1 MTEDPITGSRI
12 GTELKPAQAVLLIA
26 GRELNAKLRT
36 RSFVI
41 STIISVVV
49 LAAFV
54 LLQSSSF
61 DDGARSTVG
70 LSGQATALG
79 PQIVESAKQLGHNV
93 QIVDIGDPA
102 QGEQQV
108 RDNDLDALVTGPV
121 GSLQV
126 TVKDTLNTELRNTLN
141 GLMRQ
146 QILTSEL
153 AAADLDPKEVL
164 GTAAA
169 AQVNVKQL
177 EPRGDD
183 QGQRLVIGL
192 IVAFLLYMALMI
204 YGQMVAQGVVEEKSS
219 RVVEILLAT
228 VRPWQLLAGKVLGLG
243 IVGLIQFAVIAAVGL
258 VAGVA
263 SGALTISGSAVAG
276 VIAGLFW
283 YLIGFFFYATIFGAV
298 GSLVSRQEETQSVL
312 TPVTMVIV
320 IGFIFAINL
329 LISNSDSTLTTIMAI
344 LPPFAPILMPG
355 LTALGVAPIWMQVAS
370 ILLSLAGIAFVAWLG
385 GRIYRNAVLRTGS
398 RVRLKDAISA

>member
-1 MTEDPITGSRI
+1 VTEDSRAD
-12 GTELKPAQAVLLIA
+12 TALKPAQVVLLVA
-26 GRELNAKLRT
+26 GRELNTKLRT

-41 STIISVVV
+41 STVVSVVV

-54 LLQSSSF
+54 LLQSASF
-61 DDGARSTVG
+61 DDGNRSNVG

-79 PQIVESAKQLGHNV
+79 PQIVESAKQLGHEV
-93 QIVDIGDPA
+93 AIVDVAEPA

-108 RDNDLDALVTGPV
+108 KDGDLDALVTGPV

-126 TVKDTLNTELRNTLN
+126 TVKDKLNTELRNTLN

-183 QGQRLVIGL
+183 EGQRLAIGL

-243 IVGLIQFAVIAAVGL
+243 MVGLIQFALIAVVGL
-258 VAGVA
+258 VAGLA
-263 SGALTISGSAVAG
+263 TGALTISATAVAS
-276 VIAGLFW
+276 VVAGLFW

-329 LISNSDSTLTTIMAI
+329 LISNSDSTLTTVMAI

-355 LTALGVAPIWMQVAS
+355 LTALGIAPIWMQATS

-385 GRIYRNAVLRTGS
+385 GRVYSNAVLRTGS
-398 RVRLKDAISA
+398 RVRLKDAVSA

>member
-1 MTEDPITGSRI
+1 M
-12 GTELKPAQAVLLIA
+12 KPAQAVFLVA
-26 GRELNAKLRT
+26 GRELNTKLRT

-41 STIISVVV
+41 STIVSVVV

-54 LLQSSSF
+54 LLQSSTF
-61 DDGARSTVG
+61 DEGSRSRVG

-79 PQIVESAKQLGHNV
+79 PDIVESARQIGHQV
-93 QIVDIGDPA
+93 AIVDIADPA

-141 GLMRQ
+141 GLMSQ
-146 QILTSEL
+146 QVLISEMSQTEL
-153 AAADLDPKEVL
+153 NPKEVL
-164 GTAAA
+164 ATAAA
-169 AQVNVKQL
+169 AQVKVTEL

-183 QGQRLVIGL
+183 QGQRLAIGL

-219 RVVEILLAT
+219 RVVELLLAT

-243 IVGLIQFAVIAAVGL
+243 LVGLIQFAVISAVGL
-258 VAGVA
+258 VAGLA
-263 SGALTISGSAVAG
+263 TGALTLSAAAVGGVLAG
-276 VIAGLFW
+276 VFW
-283 YLIGFFFYATIFGAV
+283 YLIGFFFYATIFAAL
-298 GSLVSRQEETQSVL
+298 GSLVSRQEDTQSVL

-329 LISNSDSTLTTIMAI
+329 LISNSDSTLTMVMAI

-355 LTALGVAPIWMQVAS
+355 LTALGLAPIWLQAVA
-370 ILLSLAGIAFVAWLG
+370 ILLSLGGIALVAWLG

-398 RVRLKDAISA
+398 RVKLREAVSS

>member
-1 MTEDPITGSRI
+1 MS
-12 GTELKPAQAVLLIA
+12 TELKPAQAVFLVA
-26 GRELNAKLRT
+26 GRELNTKLRT

-41 STIISVVV
+41 STIVSVVV

-54 LLQSSSF
+54 LLQSSTF
-61 DDGARSTVG
+61 DEGSRSRVG

-79 PQIVESAKQLGHNV
+79 PDIVESARQIGHQV
-93 QIVDIGDPA
+93 AIVDIADPA

-141 GLMRQ
+141 GLMSQ
-146 QILTSEL
+146 QVLISEMSQTEL
-153 AAADLDPKEVL
+153 NPKEVL
-164 GTAAA
+164 ATAAA
-169 AQVNVKQL
+169 AQVKVTEL

-183 QGQRLVIGL
+183 QGQRLAIGL

-219 RVVEILLAT
+219 RVVELLLAT

-243 IVGLIQFAVIAAVGL
+243 LVGLIQFAVISAVGL
-258 VAGVA
+258 VAGLA
-263 SGALTISGSAVAG
+263 TGALTLSAAAVGGVLAG
-276 VIAGLFW
+276 VFW
-283 YLIGFFFYATIFGAV
+283 YLIGFFFYATIFAAL
-298 GSLVSRQEETQSVL
+298 GSLVSRQEDTQSVL

-329 LISNSDSTLTTIMAI
+329 LISNSDSTLTMVMAI

-355 LTALGVAPIWMQVAS
+355 LTALGLAPIWLQAVA
-370 ILLSLAGIAFVAWLG
+370 ILLSLGGIALVAWLG

-398 RVRLKDAISA
+398 RVKLREAVSS

>member
-1 MTEDPITGSRI
+1 MTEGPLARSSV
-12 GTELKPAQAVLLIA
+12 GTELKPAQAVLLVA
-26 GRELNAKLRT
+26 GRELNTKLRT
-36 RSFVI
+36 RSFVL
-41 STIISVVV
+41 STIVSVVV

-54 LLQSSSF
+54 LLQSSTF
-61 DDGARSTVG
+61 DDGGRSEVG

-79 PQIVESAKQLGHNV
+79 PQIVESAKQLGHRV
-93 QIVDIGDPA
+93 EIVDIAEPA

-146 QILTSEL
+146 EILTSEL

-169 AQVNVKQL
+169 AQVTVKQL

-219 RVVEILLAT
+219 RVVELLLAT

-243 IVGLIQFAVIAAVGL
+243 LVGLIQFAIIGVVGV
-258 VAGVA
+258 VAGLA
-263 SGALTISGSAVAG
+263 TGALTISGAAVG
-276 VIAGLFW
+276 GMLAGLLW
-283 YLIGFFFYATIFGAV
+283 YLLGFFFYATIFAAL
-298 GSLVSRQEETQSVL
+298 GSLVSRQEDTQSVL

-320 IGFIFAINL
+320 IGFVFAINL
-329 LISNSDSTLTTIMAI
+329 LISNSDGALTTVMAL
-344 LPPFAPILMPG
+344 LPPFSPILMPG
-355 LTALGVAPIWMQVAS
+355 LTALGLAPIWMQALA
-370 ILLSLAGIAFVAWLG
+370 ILLSLGGIALVAWLG

-398 RVRLKDAISA
+398 RVKLREAVSS

>member
-1 MTEDPITGSRI
+1 M
-12 GTELKPAQAVLLIA
+12 KPAQAVFLVA
-26 GRELNAKLRT
+26 GRELNTKLRT

-41 STIISVVV
+41 STIVSVVV

-54 LLQSSSF
+54 LLQSSTF
-61 DDGARSTVG
+61 DEGSRSRVG

-79 PQIVESAKQLGHNV
+79 PDIVESAKQIGHQV
-93 QIVDIGDPA
+93 AIVDIADPA

-108 RDNDLDALVTGPV
+108 KDNDLDALVTGPV

-126 TVKDTLNTELRNTLN
+126 TVKDKLNTELRNTLN

-153 AAADLDPKEVL
+153 SQTELDPKEVL
-164 GTAAA
+164 ATAAA
-169 AQVNVKQL
+169 AQVKVTEL

-183 QGQRLVIGL
+183 QGQRLAIGL

-243 IVGLIQFAVIAAVGL
+243 LVGLIQFAVITAVGL
-258 VAGVA
+258 VAGLA
-263 SGALTISGSAVAG
+263 TGALTLSGAAIGGVLAG
-276 VIAGLFW
+276 VFW
-283 YLIGFFFYATIFGAV
+283 YLIGFFFYATIFAAL
-298 GSLVSRQEETQSVL
+298 GSLVSRQEDTQSVL

-320 IGFIFAINL
+320 VGFIFAINL
-329 LISNSDSTLTTIMAI
+329 LISNSDSTLTMVMAI

-355 LTALGVAPIWMQVAS
+355 LTALGLAPIWLQAVA
-370 ILLSLAGIAFVAWLG
+370 ILLSFGGIALVAWLG

-398 RVRLKDAISA
+398 RVKLREAVSS